1 MLKVLLVI
9 LFLSAIV
16 VLFLWHLWPFEAEIK
31 EARQIV
37 DNTWTGFKYYF
48 IDEHGKVK
56 RIKNEDAVSEG
67 QAYAMLRAVWMNDKE
82 TFDKC
87 YVWTEN
93 NMSRAQTKADNLLA
107 WHWKDGKITDWMSA
121 SDADIDYALSLIF
134 ADTCWKDLAPAEVE
148 DYGIKAR
155 KMLKDILKLETYST
169 STGRL
174 YLSPWILDNAAQLEH
189 LPVNPS
195 YYSPAHFR
203 IFYEYTKDL
212 RWLALIDTTYYMLNS
227 LSHNFGDHQGVGL
240 IPDWCSVNNNDE
252 FSSFEGK
259 NSNFGYESIRVPF
272 RVGLDFVWFQNEQ
285 AEKFVADFSGFLE
298 HQFEAESVVFCEYDY
313 TGRVLKRY
321 ESPAFYAC
329 YYYSLQASG
338 SKYSKAALK
347 KCRDTVRRTD
357 NGWVYQNE
365 QEYYVNS
372 LAWLADGL
380 QAGVIRDLSH

>member
-1 MLKVLLVI
+1 
-9 LFLSAIV
+9 
-16 VLFLWHLWPFEAEIK
+16 
-31 EARQIV
+31 
-37 DNTWTGFKYYF
+37 
-48 IDEHGKVK
+48 
-56 RIKNEDAVSEG
+56 
-67 QAYAMLRAVWMNDKE
+67 
-82 TFDKC
+82 
-87 YVWTEN
+87 
-93 NMSRAQTKADNLLA
+93 
-107 WHWKDGKITDWMSA
+107 
-121 SDADIDYALSLIF
+121 
-134 ADTCWKDLAPAEVE
+134 
-148 DYGIKAR
+148 
-155 KMLKDILKLETYST
+155 
-169 STGRL
+169 
-174 YLSPWILDNAAQLEH
+174 
-189 LPVNPS
+189 
-195 YYSPAHFR
+195 
-203 IFYEYTKDL
+203 
-212 RWLALIDTTYYMLNS
+212 MLNS

-259 NSNFGYESIRVPF
+259 SSNFGYESMRVPF

-313 TGRVLKRY
+313 TGQVLKRY

-347 KCRDTVRRTD
+347 KCRNTVRRTD